1 MNSRIRLLVAVCGA
15 TLTGALLTGPATAA
29 PAAEDSRS
37 RVPVAAMGAGD
48 GTKAADLQAKLCTG
62 AFDTKNPQL
71 GPATNTLPGPAQK
84 PVGPLLKGYDRTGKL
99 KPDAFLSAYWTG
111 KPTWKYPPDDGFA
124 RHGGKL
130 DKNKT
135 RLKAGQKL
143 DRFGH
148 EGGSFLAPAGAPY
161 SQRALPPD
169 SLQTIDDKYPCN
181 YHVYTVAKPF
191 TVWQGGIAA
200 WFEQP
205 GGGLQ
210 IQLDPA
216 LVPGAPTPKLSVK
229 WLIDNGYLTR
239 TGTSAGMSMSAGT
252 SATTG

>member
-1 MNSRIRLLVAVCGA
+1 MNTRIRLLVAVCGA
-15 TLTGALLTGPATAA
+15 TLTGSLLAGPATAA
-29 PAAEDSRS
+29 PAEDGRG
-37 RVPVAAMGAGD
+37 RVPAAVMGAGG

-62 AFDTKNPQL
+62 SFDAKNPQL
-71 GPATNTLPGPAQK
+71 GPAANTLPGPSQK
-84 PVGPLLKGYDRTGKL
+84 PVGPLLKGYDRTGHL
-99 KPDAFLSAYWTG
+99 KPEAFLSAYWTG

-124 RHGGKL
+124 KHGGKL

-135 RLKAGQKL
+135 QLKNGQKL

-205 GGGLQ
+205 GGGQQ

-216 LVPGAPTPKLSVK
+216 LVPGAPTPKLNVK
-229 WLIDNGYLTR
+229 WLVDNGYLKR
-239 TGTSAGMSMSAGT
+239 ADTGATT